1 MKRYIAAQARTRNEV
16 VDKLEEQ
23 TLNLL
28 QHLAYL
34 YVFGK
39 VQDYNHW
46 HNEVWKFF
54 HSMSKIRI
62 GKKVRYLTNLE
73 FLDATYHQYNSNDV
87 FRYVLTSAPE
97 LKTEYTPDTK
107 KINNIEGF
115 KSICDAYFNW
125 LAETICKSGRVFA
138 LDVYK
143 KLEELGL

>member
-28 QHLAYL
+28 QNLAYL

-39 VQDYNHW
+39 VQDYNYW

-73 FLDATYHQYNSNDV
+73 FLDATYHEYNSNDV
-87 FRYVLTSAPE
+87 FRYVLTPAPE

-107 KINNIEGF
+107 K
-115 KSICDAYFNW
+115 K
-125 LAETICKSGRVFA
+125 
-138 LDVYK
+138 
-143 KLEELGL
+143 